1 MTETGPVIRASQLG
15 DQPWRKS
22 TRSGG
27 TPDGS
32 CVDVAPLA
40 DGKVAVRHSHHPD
53 GAAIVYNA
61 DEWAAFMAGAKSGEF
76 DF

>member
-1 MTETGPVIRASQLG
+1 M
-15 DQPWRKS
+15 
-22 TRSGG
+22 
-27 TPDGS
+27 
-32 CVDVAPLA
+32 A